1 MWDYIEMFFMMK
13 FARAFDKI
21 QNLIPTN
28 RVDIPGSATEKYKKS
43 GLTGDFNSMIV
54 QAAER
59 YNLNPDLLRA
69 VIKVESNFNPS
80 AKSSAGAQGLMQ
92 LMPATARSLGVN
104 DPFDPAQNIDGGARY
119 LKGMIDRYDGNIE
132 LALAAYN
139 AGPGNVRKY
148 GGIPPFK
155 ETQNYVRKVKKEADF
170 DYLA

>member
-28 RVDIPGSATEKYKKS
+28 RIDMPGYTTEKYKDTGLS
-43 GLTGDFNSMIV
+43 GNFNSMIA

-59 YNLNPDLLRA
+59 YHLNPDLLRA
-69 VIKVESNFNPS
+69 VIKVESNFNPT

-92 LMPATARSLGVN
+92 LMPSTAKSLGVN
-104 DPFDPAQNIDGGARY
+104 DPFDPAQNIDGGAKY
-119 LKGMIDRYDGNIE
+119 LKSMIDRFDGNIE

-148 GGIPPFK
+148 GGIPPFR
-155 ETQNYVRKVKKEADF
+155 ETQNYVKKVAKEANI

>member
-13 FARAFDKI
+13 FARVFDKI
-21 QNLIPTN
+21 QTLIPTN
-28 RVDIPGSATEKYKKS
+28 QVEVPGYTTGRYKKT

-59 YNLNPDLLRA
+59 YNLSPDLLRA

-92 LMPATARSLGVN
+92 LMPATAKSLGVK
-104 DPFDPAQNIDGGARY
+104 DPFDAAQNIDGGAKY
-119 LKGMIDRYDGNIE
+119 LKSMIDRFDGNLE

-148 GGIPPFK
+148 GGIPPFR
-155 ETQNYVRKVKKEADF
+155 ETQNYVKKVTKEANI